1 MDALLSVSFKL
12 NAMTSVCAM
21 MMPGARTGSATQ
33 SNAFLVGRQSSKQ
46 SIETLLLSKG
56 NKDEAQM

>member
-1 MDALLSVSFKL
+1 
-12 NAMTSVCAM
+12 M

-33 SNAFLVGRQSSKQ
+33 SNAFLVGRQFSKQ